1 MTRITVMLMAALFC
15 DCGTGHAE
23 EPLSAFDLFKSRCL
37 TNGST
42 FDRTASIARARGWRP
57 LPFDLVISLVPMEN
71 ADLAE
76 GWMIGHRGNSQ
87 WQAIVVTRATVSG
100 TAVESCTVAA
110 SGVDS
115 AMFERDFF
123 NLTDA
128 EPVREERSQ
137 SHVHKLFTLNPAG
150 RREMITLTSP
160 VEPAGRDQ
168 LVASVV
174 AEAQWEN

>member
-15 DCGTGHAE
+15 DCGAGHAE

-37 TNGST
+37 TKGST
-42 FDRTASIARARGWRP
+42 FDRTASIARVRGWRP
-57 LPFDLVISLVPMEN
+57 LPFDLVISLAPMEN

-115 AMFERDFF
+115 AVFERDFF

-128 EPVREERSQ
+128 EPVREERSP
-137 SHVHKLFTLNPAG
+137 SHVHKLFTVNPAG
-150 RREMITLTSP
+150 RRETITLTLP
-160 VEPAGRDQ
+160 VEPAGRDP